1 MTFCNAFSNNALFI
15 SSGNFNK
22 RNLFAIV
29 DCPFQVFVPMLLVL
43 NYVTQSAFD
52 MPQLPRLPLVP
63 HVASFQLKFTEAVSV
78 SFKFFIIAGTFSQ
91 PNFVAARKRLSP
103 AIISYLSSSYC
114 LTTIG

>member
-29 DCPFQVFVPMLLVL
+29 DCPFQVVVPMLLVL

-63 HVASFQLKFTEAVSV
+63 HVASFQLKLQ
-78 SFKFFIIAGTFSQ
+78 K
-91 PNFVAARKRLSP
+91 LSLYHLN
-103 AIISYLSSSYC
+103 SL
-114 LTTIG
+114 